1 MATSTILTLVGAA
14 VGFGFTVAATIVQQK
29 ETQQQ
34 VDKTVKE
41 IMKNKK

>member
-1 MATSTILTLVGAA
+1 MATSTIILLVGATIS
-14 VGFGFTVAATIVQQK
+14 FGCTVASTIVSQK